1 MSEFLPVSA
10 SNDDQLGNQDDQPG
24 LNAGGEGANASSMQR
39 LLTEALR
46 VSVCRAPRWDGM
58 PASPGL
64 IAGLMFLY
72 LLTHIALQR
81 VMIIGP
87 AQFYW
92 QVFASGWFYFAA
104 LAWVCYRLRPV
115 RLDGQ
120 QAHSRQISTSIAPDA
135 SHLFTLA
142 LAQDLV
148 LNVVLMSVS
157 ALLVRAGWYDL
168 SGFSLRM
175 RWLVYLAP
183 SALALFIQLLFLWRA
198 GDRRKPGMLVVVVVM
213 LTALG
218 LDAGTRS
225 MNFWYPRQ
233 PAKSN
238 EDAADKSPEITQEVF
253 EQQAA
258 LLARKLAEIQPQR
271 PGTVDLYSLTFAPY
285 GEENVFLNET
295 SMVSQVMAQRFDAQ
309 GRSLQL
315 ANNPGTMTSLPWAT
329 PLNLQ
334 RAIAHIATRMDVNE
348 DILFMHLSSHGA
360 SDGELSAGMWPLTI
374 KPVTPADLKQ
384 WLDDAGVKYRVISI
398 SACYAGNWV
407 APLSDANTLV
417 MTASDA
423 DHTSYGCGSKSDL
436 TFFGRAMYDEQLR
449 KQTLSFE
456 AAHAAARPII
466 KQREEVAGKSDGYS
480 NPQIAVG
487 EQIRARLKLLEQR
500 LQAQKPAKAGDVAA
514 LKTGPS

>member
-1 MSEFLPVSA
+1 MSEFLPISA
-10 SNDDQLGNQDDQPG
+10 SNDDQLNNQDEQPG
-24 LNAGGEGANASSMQR
+24 HDAEEQGANASSMQR

-64 IAGLMFLY
+64 IAGLMILY
-72 LLTHIALQR
+72 LLTHIAVQR
-81 VMIIGP
+81 LMIVGP

-115 RLDGQ
+115 RLEAHLR
-120 QAHSRQISTSIAPDA
+120 QASSTMAPDA

-142 LAQDLV
+142 LAQTLV
-148 LNVVLMSVS
+148 LNVAVCSVA
-157 ALLVRAGWYDL
+157 ALLVRVGWYDYSAL
-168 SGFSLRM
+168 SWRM
-175 RWLVYLAP
+175 QWLVYLAP
-183 SALALFIQLLFLWRA
+183 VCVVLLIQLLFLWRA
-198 GDRRKPGMLVVVVVM
+198 SDRRKTIMVSVIVVMLVVC
-213 LTALG
+213 G
-218 LDAGTRS
+218 LELSTRS
-225 MNFWYPRQ
+225 MTFWYPREQ
-233 PAKSN
+233 SKTS
-238 EDAADKSPEITQEVF
+238 EDAADKSPEITQEIF

-258 LLARKLAEIQPQR
+258 LFARKLADIQPQR
-271 PGTVDLYSLTFAPY
+271 PGTIDLYSLTFAPY

-315 ANNPGTMTSLPWAT
+315 ANNPRTMATLPWAT

-334 RAIAHIATRMDVNE
+334 RAIAHIARRMDVNE

-407 APLSDANTLV
+407 APLSDVNTLV

-466 KQREEVAGKSDGYS
+466 KQREEEGGKSDGYS

-500 LQAQKPAKAGDVAA
+500 LQAQKPAKTGDVAA
-514 LKTGPS
+514 LKSLP